1 MTRNARLFAVAAIA
15 CLSFAAVV
23 ATWLAWPSNPSAAGA
38 DRVRQYSNTRACLL
52 TSSSGVNDPLA
63 SAVWAGMQGASG
75 STRAMVSY
83 LPVPADAT
91 EATASPYVASL
102 VQRQCGVIVAVGPAQ
117 VAAATADAARF
128 GQVRFIVVTGHSVNS
143 GVIRVSPAPAAQ
155 VHSAVQAAV
164 SGALNG

>member
-1 MTRNARLFAVAAIA
+1 MTRNARLFAVAAVA
-15 CLSFAAVV
+15 CLSAAAVV
-23 ATWLAWPSNPSAAGA
+23 ATWLAWPSHPAAAGA
-38 DRVRQYSNTRACLL
+38 DRVRQYSNARACLL
-52 TSSSGVNDPLA
+52 TGSTGVSDPLA
-63 SAVWAGMQGASG
+63 SAVWAGMQGASS

-83 LPVPADAT
+83 LPAPANAT

-117 VAAATADAARF
+117 VAAATASAARF
-128 GQVRFIVVTGHSVNS
+128 RQVRFIVVTDRSVNS
-143 GVIRVSPAPAAQ
+143 DAVRVSPAPATQ